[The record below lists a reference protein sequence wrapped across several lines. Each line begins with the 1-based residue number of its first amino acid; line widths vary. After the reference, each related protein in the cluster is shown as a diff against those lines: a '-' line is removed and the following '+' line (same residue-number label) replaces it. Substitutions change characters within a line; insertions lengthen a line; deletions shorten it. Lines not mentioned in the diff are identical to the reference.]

1 MVIYPAALDLPHALV
16 EWVTMLIVTREGD
29 RRCKLRPS
37 PRAIVAL
44 VYLREHTTLAKV
56 AAGFGISE
64 STAHAYTS
72 AVIDL
77 LADRAQGLLKVLR
90 EQDPGFVLLDGTLA
104 ECDRVGDGRADY
116 SHKHRR
122 HGVNMQVVTDP
133 DGRLLWLS
141 PALPGRSHDLTAAR
155 THRII
160 LICERLGVH
169 ILADLAYQ
177 GGGPWLTTGI
187 KRRPL
192 RELTPTEKTVN
203 RALAAARAPVERGV
217 ACLKSWRIFR
227 RSRCSPNRMTS
238 IAKAILT
245 LEWQR

>member
-1 MVIYPAALDLPHALV
+1 
-16 EWVTMLIVTREGD
+16 MLIVTREGD

-37 PRAIVAL
+37 QRAMVAL
-44 VYLREHTTLAKV
+44 VYLREHVTLAKI

-72 AVIDL
+72 AVIRL
-77 LADRAQGLLKVLR
+77 LAERAPGLLKVLR
-90 EQDPGFVLLDGTLA
+90 EHDPNFILLDGTLA
-104 ECDRVGDGRADY
+104 ECDRIGDGQADY

-122 HGVNMQVVTDP
+122 HGVTCRFTDP

-141 PALPGRSHDLTAAR
+141 PALPGRAHDLTAAR

-160 LICERLGVH
+160 RICERQGVP

-192 RELTPTEKTVN
+192 QELTPTEKTATGPWP
-203 RALAAARAPVERGV
+203 RHG
-217 ACLKSWRIFR
+217 R
-227 RSRCSPNRMTS
+227 RSNAASPD
-238 IAKAILT
+238 
-245 LEWQR
+245 

>member
-1 MVIYPAALDLPHALV
+1 MRVTAAASSVRL
-16 EWVTMLIVTREGD
+16 
-29 RRCKLRPS
+29 S
-37 PRAIVAL
+37 AIVAL

-77 LADRAQGLLKVLR
+77 LADRAPGLLKVLR
-90 EQDPGFVLLDGTLA
+90 EQDPDFVLLDGTLA

-122 HGVNMQVVTDP
+122 HGVNVQVVTDP

-160 LICERLGVH
+160 RICKRQSVPIPGRSRLPGRWP
-169 ILADLAYQ
+169 LADHGHQTQAPAGTHPYREDRQ
-177 GGGPWLTTGI
+177 PGSGRGTG
-187 KRRPL
+187 
-192 RELTPTEKTVN
+192 T
-203 RALAAARAPVERGV
+203 G
-217 ACLKSWRIFR
+217 
-227 RSRCSPNRMTS
+227 
-238 IAKAILT
+238 
-245 LEWQR
+245 